1 MDKLRHSFLLEL
13 NKFWVYTY
21 ALTTL
26 IFYVFLTIK
35 LFMEIKQLK
44 VSFGHFAALI
54 CHFWVWDWCLKQLQV
69 LLMYIYEFPFL
80 CFAHNQFLRGV
91 LANVENFYRR
101 TDRPT
106 DEPTDRWTQWNIEAP
121 CRSFK
126 KLMELST
133 KGGGGGGVRIGQ
145 FSTKKNNCLKHS
157 KWPKKHFKTN
167 LFFSIFRGGGGS
179 FHQNWIAQLQNS
191 LTRPSCNYSRTR
203 IIQNSF
209 HDM

>member
-54 CHFWVWDWCLKQLQV
+54 CHFWVWDEGLKQLQV
-69 LLMYIYEFPFL
+69 LLMYIYKFLFL
-80 CFAHNQFLRGV
+80 CFDYNQLLRGV

-101 TDRPT
+101 TDQPT
-106 DEPTDRWTQWNIEAP
+106 DGWAQWDIEAP
-121 CRSFK
+121 CRSLK

-133 KGGGGGGVRIGQ
+133 KGEGGGRIRQ
-145 FSTKKNNCLKHS
+145 FSTKKNNCLKHLN
-157 KWPKKHFKTN
+157 WPKKH
-167 LFFSIFRGGGGS
+167 
-179 FHQNWIAQLQNS
+179 S
-191 LTRPSCNYSRTR
+191 LTRPSCN
-203 IIQNSF
+203 
-209 HDM
+209 